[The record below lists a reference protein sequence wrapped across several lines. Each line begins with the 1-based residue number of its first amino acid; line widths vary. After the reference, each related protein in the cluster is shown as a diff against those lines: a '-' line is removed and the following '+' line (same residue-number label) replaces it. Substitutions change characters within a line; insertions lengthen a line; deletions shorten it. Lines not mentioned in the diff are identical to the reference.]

1 MGFDQTYD
9 EMLHN
14 EFGSSGGHAFAGIA
28 PVSSEAFGG
37 PSVSEVSAGPSS
49 GSPFVRAPQHVLS
62 STALHR
68 AFRAGGIHA
77 AEDVPSHG
85 EGPRGFSRYRNA
97 AMVGA
102 GGLTCAAIGAF
113 LGGLGGYFT
122 VNPAAAH
129 PLASAAGP
137 SQQLASA
144 VDQAYRV
151 ASGGGSADATTVSFS
166 SPSGALAQGVDPLQ
180 WLTTTGSD
188 NVSVLGSPATAT
200 SQPGLGAVGSGSG
213 SGGLGL
219 GLGCTSESDLGV
231 GCILGSVTSVLGSLG
246 SASSDPS
253 SVVDELLP
261 SLSGVVSDVTGTLSD
276 LGALM
281 PIGSLPTAGLPTAV
295 LEELGLGS
303 LLGSG
308 TGSGGLASLSSLG
321 GPPGALGSIGSG
333 GADSLP
339 GSTSGPGSVLSGML
353 GAAGAA
359 SSTTGPLS
367 SASGSSSGLHA
378 TAPSGR
384 VSSSASTGGST
395 TTTSTSTT
403 TTTTKPSGSGS
414 SGTTVTVPLPALPL
428 PSTPPVSVGG
438 VSVGATSSSS
448 GSGLSLTLP

>member
-9 EMLHN
+9 EMLRN
-14 EFGSSGGHAFAGIA
+14 EFGSSGAHAAAGV
-28 PVSSEAFGG
+28 PVVSREAYSG
-37 PSVSEVSAGPSS
+37 PSASEVSAAPSS
-49 GSPFVRAPQHVLS
+49 VPPSVPEPQHALS
-62 STALHR
+62 STAIHR

-77 AEDVPSHG
+77 AEDGPAHG
-85 EGPRGFSRYRNA
+85 EGPRGLTRYRNA

-113 LGGLGGYFT
+113 LGGLGGYLT

-129 PLASAAGP
+129 PFASAAGP
-137 SQQLASA
+137 SQGLASA

-151 ASGGGSADATTVSFS
+151 ASGGDPADATAVSFS

-180 WLTTTGSD
+180 WLTTSGSD
-188 NVSVLGSPATAT
+188 NVSVPGSPSAVAN
-200 SQPGLGAVGSGSG
+200 QPGLGAVGSG

-246 SASSDPS
+246 SASSDPT
-253 SVVDELLP
+253 SVVDDLLP
-261 SLSGVVSDVTGTLSD
+261 SLTGVVSDVTGALSD
-276 LGALM
+276 LGALL

-303 LLGSG
+303 FLGSG

-321 GPPGALGSIGSG
+321 SSLGALGSIGSG

-339 GSTSGPGSVLSGML
+339 GSTSGPGSVLSGIL

-367 SASGSSSGLHA
+367 SAGGSSSGLHA
-378 TAPSGR
+378 TAPSGS
-384 VSSSASTGGST
+384 VSSSASTGRST

-403 TTTTKPSGSGS
+403 TTTTKPSGGGS